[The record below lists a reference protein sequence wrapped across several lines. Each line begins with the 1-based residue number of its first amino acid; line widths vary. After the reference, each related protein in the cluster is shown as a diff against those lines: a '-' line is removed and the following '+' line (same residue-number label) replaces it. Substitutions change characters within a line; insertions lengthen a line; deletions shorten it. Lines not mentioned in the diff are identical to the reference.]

1 MEGNGMTVIDES
13 TALLDEELDL
23 INGGLIRLSREEI
36 EQIRKKLWERNRPGR
51 GYNYIDIRKFWP
63 VKR

>member
-36 EQIRKKLWERNRPGR
+36 EQIRK
-51 GYNYIDIRKFWP
+51 DRKIYL
-63 VKR
+63 

>member
-1 MEGNGMTVIDES
+1 MTVIDES